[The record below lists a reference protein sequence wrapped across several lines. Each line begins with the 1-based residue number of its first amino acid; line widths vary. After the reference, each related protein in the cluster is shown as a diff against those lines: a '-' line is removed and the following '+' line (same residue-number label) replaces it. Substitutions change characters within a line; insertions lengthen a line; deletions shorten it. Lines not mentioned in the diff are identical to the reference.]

1 MITVFSFQPQG
12 GKAERRQGNEGVQL
26 DEGPCEKIIMISFS
40 VEVNTVEPTTHDGS
54 VLLRDL
60 EKYRLDSKPE
70 GFRF

>member
-1 MITVFSFQPQG
+1 
-12 GKAERRQGNEGVQL
+12 
-26 DEGPCEKIIMISFS
+26 MISFFQP
-40 VEVNTVEPTTHDGS
+40 NTLEPTTHDGS